1 MTAELT
7 RFLAA
12 YDAMTGRWPG
22 PVDRLDL
29 RSGYGTTRVIACG
42 PADGKPLVLLHGG
55 GTTAAVWFANAADL
69 SRARRLYAVDR
80 IGEPGRSLPGGRP
93 IRTPDDLLSW
103 LDGVLGGLGLDRP
116 DLCGH
121 SYGGWLALSY
131 TRHAPD
137 RVRKLVLLDPT
148 QCFAGHRAGYLL
160 RAMPSLLR
168 PTAGRAQAF
177 LAWETRGAPVDPG
190 WRTLY
195 GLAAGFPHPRVV
207 TGKRPRPEQLREVT
221 TPTLVLLA
229 GDSRAHRVQRVAAA
243 ARRDLPHVETAVLP
257 GVSHHGMPF
266 VQAAALDGMILGFL
280 DKP

>member
-103 LDGVLGGLGLDRP
+103 LDRI
-116 DLCGH
+116 
-121 SYGGWLALSY
+121 
-131 TRHAPD
+131 AP
-137 RVRKLVLLDPT
+137 
-148 QCFAGHRAGYLL
+148 
-160 RAMPSLLR
+160 
-168 PTAGRAQAF
+168 
-177 LAWETRGAPVDPG
+177 
-190 WRTLY
+190 
-195 GLAAGFPHPRVV
+195 
-207 TGKRPRPEQLREVT
+207 
-221 TPTLVLLA
+221 
-229 GDSRAHRVQRVAAA
+229 
-243 ARRDLPHVETAVLP
+243 RR
-257 GVSHHGMPF
+257 S
-266 VQAAALDGMILGFL
+266 
-280 DKP
+280 